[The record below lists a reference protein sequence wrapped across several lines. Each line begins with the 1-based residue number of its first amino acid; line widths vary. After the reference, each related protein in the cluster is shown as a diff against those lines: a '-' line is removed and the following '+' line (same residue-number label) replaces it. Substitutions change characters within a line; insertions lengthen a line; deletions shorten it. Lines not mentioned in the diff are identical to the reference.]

1 MSTERKTD
9 LSKPRLITV
18 ERVLLSAILGMQLLI
33 AWGLFQRK
41 PQEIESLGERPVVA
55 DVSETSVPEVM
66 AYPVPPLQ
74 PVSFPR
80 RDLFYEMDA
89 LMSDAFQN
97 MARLRSA
104 MHIDE
109 GWDVLSASPTMDM
122 RDGDSG
128 YLVSFSI
135 PGARSSDIEVS
146 LDGRVLTVE
155 ALTPVRG
162 LHYTRMQRF
171 ERRVLLPGP
180 VGGADYAHASITN
193 GILRVHVPKGHV
205 GEVGDARPGSLRL
218 F

>member
-1 MSTERKTD
+1 MRNGVKESGLRVV
-9 LSKPRLITV
+9 SV
-18 ERVLLSAILGMQLLI
+18 ERALLVAILGMQLVI
-33 AWGLFQRK
+33 AWGLYQRK
-41 PQEIESLGERPVVA
+41 PQEAEPLNARAVVA
-55 DVSETSVPEVM
+55 DVSEMREPEVSM
-66 AYPVPPLQ
+66 YPILPSR

-80 RDLFYEMDA
+80 RDLFDDMDA

-122 RDGDSG
+122 RDGDSD
-128 YLVSFSI
+128 YRVSFSI
-135 PGARSSDIEVS
+135 PGARPSDIEVS

-155 ALTPVRG
+155 ALAPVRG
-162 LHYTRMQRF
+162 PHYTRLQRF

-180 VGGADYAHASITN
+180 VGGAADAHASITN
-193 GILRVHVPKGHV
+193 GILRVHVPKGHA
-205 GEVGDARPGSLRL
+205 GDATPGSLRL

>member
-1 MSTERKTD
+1 VRNGVKESGLRVV
-9 LSKPRLITV
+9 SV
-18 ERVLLSAILGMQLLI
+18 ERALLVAILGMQLVI
-33 AWGLFQRK
+33 AWGLYQRK
-41 PQEIESLGERPVVA
+41 PQEAEPLNARAVVA
-55 DVSETSVPEVM
+55 DVSEMREPEVSM
-66 AYPVPPLQ
+66 YPILPSR

-80 RDLFYEMDA
+80 RDLFDDMDA

-122 RDGDSG
+122 RDGDSD
-128 YLVSFSI
+128 YRVSFSI
-135 PGARSSDIEVS
+135 PGARPSDIEVS

-155 ALTPVRG
+155 ALAPVRG
-162 LHYTRMQRF
+162 PHYTRLQRF

-180 VGGADYAHASITN
+180 VGGAADAHASITN
-193 GILRVHVPKGHV
+193 GILRVHVPKGHA
-205 GEVGDARPGSLRL
+205 GDATPGSLRL